1 MKRILFSQ
9 NESAIKNDY
18 FVIDGVVELDNV
30 SNLSLEAF
38 QVINDVE
45 NWKIIYKDTELEIRK
60 KGEFLS
66 VKSHYI
72 NKDESDRFIFYIYYV
87 ETNDISLMI
96 NLLKEDSLKINKEL
110 AFETEKLI
118 DKLNKNADLKKILI
132 GIIAAIVISFI
143 VWEIVK

>member
-9 NESAIKNDY
+9 NESAIKDDY

-30 SNLSLEAF
+30 SNLSLKAF
-38 QVINDVE
+38 QIINDVE
-45 NWKIIYKDTELEIRK
+45 NWKVIYKDTELEIRK

-66 VKSHYI
+66 IKSHYI

-118 DKLNKNADLKKILI
+118 DKLNKNAGLKKILI

>member
-1 MKRILFSQ
+1 MKRVLFSQ
-9 NESAIKNDY
+9 NESPIKDDY
-18 FVIDGVVELDNV
+18 FVIDGVLEKD
-30 SNLSLEAF
+30 NLSDLSIGAF
-38 QVINDVE
+38 KLINSIE
-45 NWKIIYKDTELEIRK
+45 NWKVVYEDSELKIQK

-66 VKSHYI
+66 IKSHYM

-96 NLLKEDSLKINKEL
+96 NLLKEDSKKINKEL

-118 DKLNKNADLKKILI
+118 EKLNKNADLKKILI
-132 GIIAAIVISFI
+132 GIIAAIVVSFI

>member
-38 QVINDVE
+38 QVINDIE

-66 VKSHYI
+66 IKSHYI

-87 ETNDISLMI
+87 ETNDFSLMI
-96 NLLKEDSLKINKEL
+96 NFLKEDSLKINKKL

>member
-30 SNLSLEAF
+30 SNLSLGAF

-45 NWKIIYKDTELEIRK
+45 NWKIIYKDKELEIRK

-66 VKSHYI
+66 IKSHYI

-87 ETNDISLMI
+87 ETNDISIMI

-118 DKLNKNADLKKILI
+118 DKLNKNADLKIILI

>member
-1 MKRILFSQ
+1 MKRILYSQ
-9 NESAIKNDY
+9 NESAIKDDY

-30 SNLSLEAF
+30 SNLSLKAF

-45 NWKIIYKDTELEIRK
+45 NWKIIYKDKELEIRK

-110 AFETEKLI
+110 AFETEKVI
-118 DKLNKNADLKKILI
+118 DKLNKNTDLKKILI
-132 GIIAAIVISFI
+132 GIISAIVISFI

>member
-1 MKRILFSQ
+1 MKRILYSQ
-9 NESAIKNDY
+9 NESAIKDDY

-30 SNLSLEAF
+30 SNLSLKAF

-45 NWKIIYKDTELEIRK
+45 NWKIIYKDKELEIRK

-110 AFETEKLI
+110 AFETEKVI

>member
-9 NESAIKNDY
+9 NESAIKDDY

-30 SNLSLEAF
+30 SNLSLKAF
-38 QVINDVE
+38 QIINDVE
-45 NWKIIYKDTELEIRK
+45 NWKVIYKDTELEIRK

-66 VKSHYI
+66 IKSHYI

-87 ETNDISLMI
+87 ETNDVSLMM

-118 DKLNKNADLKKILI
+118 DKLNKNAGLKKILI